1 MSARV
6 DAVMRAVHALR
17 ANDASTLRDAV
28 QATTGCGRDAARWC
42 VEGVLARYS
51 PEALAA
57 LCDARWDGREVT
69 VVLAATVPLAALRAM
84 VLPLLQGA
92 TELRVR
98 PSRRQREVPRS
109 LVDALAAQ
117 GLPVRV
123 DDGGELHGDVI
134 AYGRDETL
142 EVLATRL
149 APGARFEGHGHGFGA
164 AVVREGSPQVAA
176 ALARDVAAY
185 EQHGCLSP
193 QVVLCA
199 GDARGLAV
207 GLHAA
212 LTALASAWPRAP
224 MDLGVGAAALQW
236 TGAQAA
242 LGAEVLRAPS
252 HVVTLWDHPALQA
265 SPGARHIAVVPVRD
279 LDEARA
285 LLAPE
290 ARHLSCVGTDA
301 LDDPRWRPAQFEGRA
316 CALGEMQD
324 PPLDG
329 PEDLRPP
336 RRLTPR

>member
-6 DAVMRAVHALR
+6 DAVMRAVSALR
-17 ANDASTLRDAV
+17 ARDGGALRDAV
-28 QATTGCGRDAARWC
+28 RAASGCSEDAARWC
-42 VEGVLARYS
+42 VESVLARYS
-51 PEALAA
+51 PAA
-57 LCDARWDGREVT
+57 LDALRDARWEGRAVT
-69 VVLAATVPLAALRAM
+69 VVLAATVPLAALRAV
-84 VLPLLQGA
+84 VLPLVQGA
-92 TELRVR
+92 TEVRVR
-98 PSRRQREVPRS
+98 PSRRQREIPERVIE
-109 LVDALAAQ
+109 ALAAQ
-117 GLPVRV
+117 GLPVHL
-123 DDGGELHGDVI
+123 DPGEPRGDVI

-142 EVLATRL
+142 EALAGRL

-164 AVVREGSPQVAA
+164 AVVRGGGAGVAA

-185 EQHGCLSP
+185 EQQGCLSP

-199 GDARGLAV
+199 GDARELAAA
-207 GLHAA
+207 LHAA
-212 LTALASAWPRAP
+212 LSELAARWPRAT

-242 LGAEVLRAPS
+242 LGAVVLRAPS
-252 HVVTLWDHPALQA
+252 HVVTVWDRPALQA

-279 LDEARA
+279 LNEAGA

-301 LDDPRWRPAQFEGRA
+301 LEDPRWRPEGFAGRV

-329 PEDLRPP
+329 PEDRRPP
-336 RRLTPR
+336 TRVTPR

>member
-6 DAVMRAVHALR
+6 DAVMRAVNALR
-17 ANDASTLRDAV
+17 SEDGRVLRDAV
-28 QATTGCGRDAARWC
+28 QATSGCSEDAARWC
-42 VEGVLARYS
+42 VQGVLARYS
-51 PEALAA
+51 PEALGA
-57 LCDARWDGREVT
+57 LCDARWEGRAVT
-69 VVLAATVPLAALRAM
+69 VVLAATVPLAALRAVVM
-84 VLPLLQGA
+84 PLLQGA
-92 TELRVR
+92 AEVRVR
-98 PSRRQREVPRS
+98 PSRRQRELPEM
-109 LVDALAAQ
+109 LLEALARQ
-117 GLPVRV
+117 GLPVRLD
-123 DDGGELHGDVI
+123 DDGPPRGDVI

-142 EVLATRL
+142 ETLA
-149 APGARFEGHGHGFGA
+149 ANVPSGARFEGRGHGFGA
-164 AVVREGSPQVAA
+164 AVVRAWNLRTAS

-185 EQHGCLSP
+185 DQHGCLSP
-193 QVVLCA
+193 QVVLGV
-199 GDARGLAV
+199 GDARGLAMA
-207 GLHAA
+207 LHEA
-212 LTALASAWPRAP
+212 LTALATAWPRAP

-242 LGAEVLRAPS
+242 LGAEVFRAPS

-329 PEDLRPP
+329 PEDRRPVRP
-336 RRLTPR
+336 R